1 MKGKMFAALV
11 IGLALAGPS
20 AANAQTPAGAPTFSK
35 DVAPI
40 FYKNCTVCHRPGEIA
55 PMSLLTYNDAR
66 PWTRSI
72 ATNVTKGTMPPW
84 HADPAHGEFLND
96 RRLSQADKD
105 TIVRWVSAG
114 APEGNPADLPAQ
126 PVYPDGWAIGKPDA
140 VFALGEDYPVAAS
153 GTIDYKYFEVPTN
166 FTEDKWIQ
174 GFEVKPGEPSVVHHV
189 IVYARPPQR
198 PRPAAAANAA
208 PAGAAPAGGA
218 PAAGAPA
225 GGAAQANPQRRQPPF
240 TFAPNMEEPD
250 EVKAGAAHEGVPND
264 RPAPEGGTGMFVGG
278 YTPGQAVRMFQPGS
292 ALRLPAGSTLVF
304 QMHYTANGKPSHDR
318 SKIGFVFAREAPK
331 QEAII
336 GALVNQ
342 NFTLPAGVANT
353 KVDAEMTINQDMIL
367 WSLLPHTH
375 VRGRQWEITATYP
388 DGRREVILSVPN
400 YDFNW
405 QTDYIFKQPLKLP
418 KGTVLHSAA
427 WFDNSAANKS
437 NPNPKADVHWGEQ
450 TWEEMQFTAF
460 TFTLEPQQRPATGAQ
475 Q

>member
-1 MKGKMFAALV
+1 MNGKMFAALV
-11 IGLALAGPS
+11 LGLALVAPAAS
-20 AANAQTPAGAPTFSK
+20 AQSTAGAPTFTK

-40 FYKNCTVCHRPGEIA
+40 FYKNCTVCHRPGAIA
-55 PMSLLTYNDAR
+55 PMSLLTYSDAR

-72 ATNVTKGTMPPW
+72 ATNVTRGTMPPW

-96 RRLSQADKD
+96 RRLSQVDKD
-105 TIVRWVSAG
+105 TIVNWVNAG
-114 APEGNPADLPAQ
+114 APEGNAADLPVQ

-140 VFALGEDYPVAAS
+140 VFALNEDYPVQAS

-166 FTEDKWIQ
+166 LTEDKWIQ
-174 GFEVKPGEPSVVHHV
+174 AFEVKPGDPSVVHHV

-208 PAGAAPAGGA
+208 PPAAPAN
-218 PAAGAPA
+218 
-225 GGAAQANPQRRQPPF
+225 GAAAPQRRQAPF

-250 EVKAGAAHEGVPND
+250 EVKAGAAREAAGND
-264 RPAPEGGTGMFVGG
+264 RPAPDGGTGMFVGG
-278 YTPGQAVRMFQPGS
+278 YTPGQSVRVFQPGS
-292 ALRLPAGSTLVF
+292 ALRLPAGSTIVF
-304 QMHYTANGKPSHDR
+304 QMHYTANGKAAHDR
-318 SKIGFVFAREAPK
+318 SKIGFVFAKEPPK

-342 NFTLPAGVANT
+342 NFTLPAGVAST
-353 KVDAEMTINQDMIL
+353 KVDAEMTLNQDMIL

-375 VRGRQWEITATYP
+375 VRGRQWEIQATYP
-388 DGRREVILSVPN
+388 DGRKEVLLSVPN

-418 KGTVLHSAA
+418 KGTVLHSSA
-427 WFDNSAANKS
+427 WYDNSAANKS
-437 NPNPKADVHWGEQ
+437 NPNPKADVHWGDQ

-460 TFTLEPQQRPATGAQ
+460 TFTLVPQSQPATGAQ
-475 Q
+475 QQ

>member
-55 PMSLLTYNDAR
+55 PMSLLTYTDAR

-72 ATNVTKGTMPPW
+72 ATNITRGTMPPW

-114 APEGNPADLPAQ
+114 APEGNPVDLPAQ

-140 VFALGEDYPVAAS
+140 IFALGEDYPVSAT

-174 GFEVKPGEPSVVHHV
+174 AFEVKPGEPSVVHHV

-208 PAGAAPAGGA
+208 PAGGA

-225 GGAAQANPQRRQPPF
+225 GGAPANAQRRQAPF

-250 EVKAGAAHEGVPND
+250 DVKAGAAREGVPND

-318 SKIGFVFAREAPK
+318 SKIGFVFAKEAPK

-342 NFTLPAGVANT
+342 NFTLPAGPAST

-375 VRGRQWEITATYP
+375 VRGRKWEIQATYP
-388 DGRREVILSVPN
+388 DGRSEVILAVPN

-405 QTDYIFKQPLKLP
+405 QTDYVFKQPLKLP
-418 KGTVLHSAA
+418 KGTVLHSSA
-427 WFDNSAANKS
+427 WYDNSTANKS
-437 NPNPKADVHWGEQ
+437 NPNPKSDVHWGEQ

-460 TFTLEPQQRPATGAQ
+460 TFTLEPQQRPAAGAQ

>member
-1 MKGKMFAALV
+1 MNGKMFAALV
-11 IGLALAGPS
+11 LGLALVAPAAS
-20 AANAQTPAGAPTFSK
+20 AQSTAGAPTFTK

-40 FYKNCTVCHRPGEIA
+40 FYKNCTVCHRPGAIA
-55 PMSLLTYNDAR
+55 PMSLLTYSDAR

-72 ATNVTKGTMPPW
+72 ATNVTRGTMPPW

-105 TIVRWVSAG
+105 IIVNWVSAG
-114 APEGNPADLPAQ
+114 APEGNAADLPPQ

-140 VFALGEDYPVAAS
+140 IFALNEDYPVQAS

-166 FTEDKWIQ
+166 LTEDKWIQ
-174 GFEVKPGEPSVVHHV
+174 AFEVKPGDPSVVHHV

-198 PRPAAAANAA
+198 PRPAAPVNAA
-208 PAGAAPAGGA
+208 PPAAPAN
-218 PAAGAPA
+218 
-225 GGAAQANPQRRQPPF
+225 GAAPQRRQAPF

-250 EVKAGAAHEGVPND
+250 EVKAGAAREAAGND
-264 RPAPEGGTGMFVGG
+264 RPAPDGGTGMFVGG
-278 YTPGQAVRMFQPGS
+278 YTPGQSVRVFQPGS
-292 ALRLPAGSTLVF
+292 ALRLPAGSTIVF
-304 QMHYTANGKPSHDR
+304 QMHYTANGKDAHDR
-318 SKIGFVFAREAPK
+318 SKIGFVFAKEPPK

-342 NFTLPAGVANT
+342 NFTLPAGVAST
-353 KVDAEMTINQDMIL
+353 KVDAEMTLNQDMIL

-375 VRGRQWEITATYP
+375 VRGRQWEIQATYP
-388 DGRREVILSVPN
+388 DGRKEVLLSVPN

-418 KGTVLHSAA
+418 KGTVLHSSA
-427 WFDNSAANKS
+427 WYDNSAANKS
-437 NPNPKADVHWGEQ
+437 NPNPKADVHWGDQ

-460 TFTLEPQQRPATGAQ
+460 TFTLVPQAQPATGAQ
-475 Q
+475 QQ

>member
-1 MKGKMFAALV
+1 MNGKIFAALMV
-11 IGLALAGPS
+11 GLALAPAAARAQS
-20 AANAQTPAGAPTFSK
+20 ASAPTFTK

-55 PMSLLTYNDAR
+55 PMSLLTYGDTR

-72 ATNVTKGTMPPW
+72 ATQVSKGTMPPW

-96 RRLSQADKD
+96 RRLSAADKD
-105 TIVRWVSAG
+105 TILKWVSAG
-114 APEGNPADLPAQ
+114 APEGNTADLPAQ
-126 PVYPDGWAIGKPDA
+126 PVYPDGWAIGKPD
-140 VFALGEDYPVAAS
+140 VIFALGEDYPVAAG

-174 GFEVKPGEPSVVHHV
+174 AFQVKPGEPSVVHHV

-208 PAGAAPAGGA
+208 PAGGA
-218 PAAGAPA
+218 PANAAP
-225 GGAAQANPQRRQPPF
+225 PQRRQPPF

-250 EVKAGAAHEGVPND
+250 EVKAAAARQDVPND

-278 YTPGQAVRMFQPGS
+278 YTPGQAVRVFQPGS
-292 ALRLPAGSTLVF
+292 SMRLPAGSTLIF

-318 SKIGFVFAREAPK
+318 TRIGFVFANEPPK

-342 NFTLPAGVANT
+342 NFTLPAGEAST

-375 VRGRQWEITATYP
+375 VRGRRWEIQATYP
-388 DGRREVILSVPN
+388 DGRSEVILAVPN

-405 QTDYIFKQPLKLP
+405 QTDYVFKQPLKLP
-418 KGTVLHSAA
+418 KGTVLKSSA
-427 WFDNSAANKS
+427 WYDNSVTNKS

-460 TFTLEPQQRPATGAQ
+460 TFTLEPQPRPATGAQ